1 MKLRTFCRLVLICAA
16 SMAIAG
22 DAPPAGPPK
31 AEVRPVTEDY
41 FGTRITDPYRY
52 FENISD
58 PQVQS
63 WIKAQADYT
72 HRTLQSLP
80 GRERLLRR
88 IVELDEGAPYNI
100 WITRRWPN
108 GDLHYLKRLAT
119 ENLDKFYFRDARTSA
134 ERLLIDPERLGTP
147 ETHVSLTFTVPSPDK
162 RYVAY
167 GLAAAGSE
175 LTTLHVL
182 DTTTGRDTADVIDR
196 MEAEYVPPAWLP
208 DSAAFVYSRRRKL
221 PPGAPPTEIYKQ
233 SRAFLHRLGTDPE
246 HDPVLFAMGLSPA
259 APMADVDFPALVVAA
274 GSRFAVGQIK
284 HGDARELT
292 LYAAPLDSLASGD
305 IPWKK
310 VCDVDN
316 EVHDYT
322 VHGDD
327 IYLVTADGAPHY
339 KVVRTPLGDPRFA
352 AAEMVLPNGAG
363 IVESLDAG
371 RDALYVGR
379 LEAGL
384 NTAVRIA
391 YASAATPQPIAA
403 PAGMSSASPMC
414 VSPDVDGAFV
424 AAQSWTRAFRIY
436 AFDPASGA
444 LSDTRLRPEGKF
456 DAVGGYE
463 AEEVQ
468 VRSHDGV
475 LVPLS
480 ILHTSGLRLD
490 GSHPALV
497 DGYGSYGMTMTPHF
511 RPTSL
516 AWLERGGVLAFAHV
530 RGGGEFGKDWHESGR
545 KATKPNTWKDFIACC
560 EYLVK
565 KGYTSPARLAGQG
578 GSAGGILI
586 GRSITDRP
594 DLFAAAII
602 NVGCLDMLRF
612 ETTTN
617 GVPNIPEFGS
627 TRTKE
632 GFEGLYAMSSL
643 HHVTDGVAYPA
654 VLLTAGINDPRV
666 EPWESAK
673 MAARLQAATSSGK
686 PVLLRIDYDAGHG
699 IGSTKRQ
706 HQEQLADEWAF
717 LLWQMHAGE

>member
-1 MKLRTFCRLVLICAA
+1 V
-16 SMAIAG
+16 
-22 DAPPAGPPK
+22 
-31 AEVRPVTEDY
+31 
-41 FGTRITDPYRY
+41 
-52 FENISD
+52 
-58 PQVQS
+58 
-63 WIKAQADYT
+63 
-72 HRTLQSLP
+72 
-80 GRERLLRR
+80 
-88 IVELDEGAPYNI
+88 
-100 WITRRWPN
+100 
-108 GDLHYLKRLAT
+108 
-119 ENLDKFYFRDARTSA
+119 
-134 ERLLIDPERLGTP
+134 
-147 ETHVSLTFTVPSPDK
+147 
-162 RYVAY
+162 
-167 GLAAAGSE
+167 
-175 LTTLHVL
+175 
-182 DTTTGRDTADVIDR
+182 
-196 MEAEYVPPAWLP
+196 
-208 DSAAFVYSRRRKL
+208 
-221 PPGAPPTEIYKQ
+221 
-233 SRAFLHRLGTDPE
+233 
-246 HDPVLFAMGLSPA
+246 
-259 APMADVDFPALVVAA
+259 
-274 GSRFAVGQIK
+274 VGQIK

-292 LYAAPLDSLASGD
+292 LYAAPLDSLASGN

-316 EVHDYT
+316 EVHDYA

-339 KVVRTPLGDPRFA
+339 KVVRTPLGDPKFA
-352 AAEMVLPNGAG
+352 AAEMVLPNGAD

-384 NTAVRIA
+384 NTAVRIP
-391 YASAATPQPIAA
+391 YASAATPRPIAA

-480 ILHTSGLRLD
+480 ILHKSGLRLD

-717 LLWQMHAGE
+717 LLWQMRAGE